1 MGGATLSFLNL
12 IKGVK
17 NAGITP
23 VIVCPSGIDD
33 NFILEIKKENYE
45 YYSVDLVPFMENT
58 PVNRLRFY
66 RFQRKWLIRSMK
78 ELLRIVWKV
87 KPDIIHTN
95 TGVEH
100 EGFWCSKLL
109 GIPHVWHLR
118 EYQDKDFNIAI
129 MPSKKIFCKMLKHS
143 WSISI
148 THDIQNHF
156 GLATYK
162 RACTIYNGILRE
174 DQITYNS
181 YKEKFFISACRI
193 SREKGIDETI
203 KAFAE
208 FSKTITE
215 YRLLIFGFGD
225 SNYINELKSLCKE
238 LSCEDTVFFEG
249 YKPLYEVAQFMSR
262 AKALIVSSKFEGF
275 GRMTAEAILSGCVV
289 IGRNTGGTKEIIS
302 QTGGYMF
309 SNHKEL
315 VQSMI
320 DVANL
325 NSQEYNV
332 SISQAQN
339 IARNLFT
346 CEQNIKNTLALYN
359 KIVSS

>member
-1 MGGATLSFLNL
+1 
-12 IKGVK
+12 
-17 NAGITP
+17 
-23 VIVCPSGIDD
+23 
-33 NFILEIKKENYE
+33 
-45 YYSVDLVPFMENT
+45 
-58 PVNRLRFY
+58 
-66 RFQRKWLIRSMK
+66 
-78 ELLRIVWKV
+78 
-87 KPDIIHTN
+87 
-95 TGVEH
+95 
-100 EGFWCSKLL
+100 
-109 GIPHVWHLR
+109 
-118 EYQDKDFNIAI
+118 
-129 MPSKKIFCKMLKHS
+129 
-143 WSISI
+143 
-148 THDIQNHF
+148 
-156 GLATYK
+156 
-162 RACTIYNGILRE
+162 
-174 DQITYNS
+174 
-181 YKEKFFISACRI
+181 
-193 SREKGIDETI
+193 
-203 KAFAE
+203 
-208 FSKTITE
+208 
-215 YRLLIFGFGD
+215 
-225 SNYINELKSLCKE
+225 
-238 LSCEDTVFFEG
+238 
-249 YKPLYEVAQFMSR
+249 MSR